1 MVCNI
6 FFCFEFPVIHGGEEE
21 DKENWQMQIILFFQQ
36 KQQVESCEKFLEK
49 VYLLKSMKI
58 LLRVGRAFVFVWKVL
73 SDF

>member
-6 FFCFEFPVIHGGEEE
+6 FFCFEFPVIHGEEE

-49 VYLLKSMKI
+49 VYLLQSMKI
-58 LLRVGRAFVFVWKVL
+58 LLRFGRTFFFVWKVL

>member
-1 MVCNI
+1 
-6 FFCFEFPVIHGGEEE
+6 
-21 DKENWQMQIILFFQQ
+21 MQIILFFQQ